1 MAYYGLKKPIVAKRT
16 AAGTYDIPQGGLVQ
30 FARAIAFS
38 VAPTFAE
45 AALACDDDPH
55 GEYEKEFVEA
65 DVTLGT
71 DTVPVDVNEVLFGA
85 TASASASGTGAEV
98 NVVTYKKDD
107 QANEVGTAVIGDEVL
122 HGVKKWVAVFLP
134 RVKYA
139 DPGEDFE
146 TKGSSITYKTP
157 SITGKAY
164 AEADGTWRK
173 RAVFGTEAEAIAWIE
188 SCFGV

>member
-85 TASASASGTGAEV
+85 TVSASASGTGAEE

-164 AEADGTWRK
+164 AETDGTWRK

>member
-139 DPGEDFE
+139 DPGENFE

-164 AEADGTWRK
+164 AETDGTWRK
-173 RAVFGTEAEAIAWIE
+173 RAVFGTEAEAVAWIE

>member
-16 AAGTYDIPQGGLVQ
+16 ATGTYDIPQGGLTQ
-30 FARAIAFS
+30 FARAIAFNVS
-38 VAPTFAE
+38 PTFAE

-85 TASASASGTGAEV
+85 TVSASASGAGAEN

-107 QANEVGTAVIGDEVL
+107 HANEVGTAVIGDEIL
-122 HGVKKWVAVFLP
+122 KGVKKWVAVFLP

-139 DPGEDFE
+139 DPGEGFE

-164 AEADGTWRK
+164 AETDGTWRK
-173 RAVFGTEAEAIAWIE
+173 RAVFGTEAEAVAWIE
-188 SCFGV
+188 SCFGA

>member
-139 DPGEDFE
+139 DPGENFE

-157 SITGKAY
+157 SIAGKAY

-173 RAVFGTEAEAIAWIE
+173 RAVFGSEAEAVAWIE

>member
-139 DPGEDFE
+139 DPGENFE

-173 RAVFGTEAEAIAWIE
+173 RAVFGSEAEAVAWIE
-188 SCFGV
+188 ACFGV

>member
-85 TASASASGTGAEV
+85 TVSASASGTGAEQ

-107 QANEVGTAVIGDEVL
+107 RANEVGTAVIGDEVL

-139 DPGEDFE
+139 DPGEAGRLRVGSRGCRVDRVLLRSLMIRAEHNDEMERADFE
-146 TKGSSITYKTP
+146 
-157 SITGKAY
+157 AL
-164 AEADGTWRK
+164 
-173 RAVFGTEAEAIAWIE
+173 FLL
-188 SCFGV
+188 

>member
-85 TASASASGTGAEV
+85 TVSASASGTGAET

-122 HGVKKWVAVFLP
+122 HGVKKWVAIFLP

-164 AEADGTWRK
+164 AETDGTWRK
-173 RAVFGTEAEAIAWIE
+173 RAVFGSEAEAVAWIE
-188 SCFGV
+188 ACFGA

>member
-38 VAPTFAE
+38 VSPTFAE

-71 DTVPVDVNEVLFGA
+71 DTVPVAVSEVLFGA
-85 TASASASGTGAEV
+85 TVSASASGTGAEQ

-146 TKGSSITYKTP
+146 TKGIA
-157 SITGKAY
+157 GKAY

-173 RAVFGTEAEAIAWIE
+173 RAVFGSEAEAVAWIE

>member
-139 DPGEDFE
+139 DPGENFE
-146 TKGSSITYKTP
+146 TKGSAITYKTP

-173 RAVFGTEAEAIAWIE
+173 RAVFGSEAEAVGWIE
-188 SCFGV
+188 ACFGV

>member
-85 TASASASGTGAEV
+85 TASASASGTVAEA

-139 DPGEDFE
+139 DPGENLE

-173 RAVFGTEAEAIAWIE
+173 RAVFGSEAEAVAWIE

>member
-30 FARAIAFS
+30 FARAIAFNVS
-38 VAPTFAE
+38 PTFAE

-85 TASASASGTGAEV
+85 TVSASASGTGAEA

-173 RAVFGTEAEAIAWIE
+173 RAVFGSEAEAVAWIE
-188 SCFGV
+188 DCFGV

>member
-16 AAGTYDIPQGGLVQ
+16 AAGTYDIPQGGLTQ

-38 VAPTFAE
+38 VAPTYAE
-45 AALACDDDPH
+45 AALACDNDPH

-71 DTVPVDVNEVLFGA
+71 DTVPVDVHEVLFGS
-85 TASASASGTGAEV
+85 TVSASESGVGAEI

-139 DPGEDFE
+139 DPGENFE

-157 SITGKAY
+157 SIAGKAY
-164 AEADGTWRK
+164 AETDGTWRK
-173 RAVFGTEAEAIAWIE
+173 RAVFASEAEAIAWIE
-188 SCFGV
+188 DCFGV

>member
-38 VAPTFAE
+38 VSPTFAE

-85 TASASASGTGAEV
+85 TVSASASGTGAAA
-98 NVVTYKKDD
+98 NVVT
-107 QANEVGTAVIGDEVL
+107 
-122 HGVKKWVAVFLP
+122 
-134 RVKYA
+134 
-139 DPGEDFE
+139 
-146 TKGSSITYKTP
+146 
-157 SITGKAY
+157 
-164 AEADGTWRK
+164 
-173 RAVFGTEAEAIAWIE
+173 
-188 SCFGV
+188 

>member
-38 VAPTFAE
+38 VATTFAE

-139 DPGEDFE
+139 DPGENFE
-146 TKGSSITYKTP
+146 TKGSAITYKTP

-173 RAVFGTEAEAIAWIE
+173 RAVFGSEAEAVGWIE
-188 SCFGV
+188 ACFGV

>member
-1 MAYYGLKKPIVAKRT
+1 M
-16 AAGTYDIPQGGLVQ
+16 
-30 FARAIAFS
+30 
-38 VAPTFAE
+38 
-45 AALACDDDPH
+45 
-55 GEYEKEFVEA
+55 
-65 DVTLGT
+65 
-71 DTVPVDVNEVLFGA
+71 
-85 TASASASGTGAEV
+85 
-98 NVVTYKKDD
+98 TYKKDD

-139 DPGEDFE
+139 DPGENFE

-164 AEADGTWRK
+164 AETDGTWRK

-188 SCFGV
+188 AITMR